1 MTLYEQYGDIFITF
15 DYMATIGLLEL
26 GRVLWLCETQEWL
39 ELECGIEILYQ
50 QFWVSYP
57 LK

>member
-1 MTLYEQYGDIFITF
+1 MTPYEQYGDIFITF

-26 GRVLWLCETQEWL
+26 GRVLCLCETQEWL
-39 ELECGIEILYQ
+39 CGIEILYL